1 MKRIKYFL
9 LAAVIAALDQI
20 IKFFI
25 RKLPEGQAF
34 FSASPFFELRHVTN
48 TGAAFSLL
56 ASRQSV
62 IVRHLCTA
70 DSVAVSVSGARKI
83 TLRRGMY
90 CCFRTDRRWNW
101 QSSRSIF
108 LRRRNRLHQA
118 AVYSFSNFQF
128 CRHVRQRIRR
138 SAYSAASF

>member
-48 TGAAFSLL
+48 TGAA
-56 ASRQSV
+56 V
-62 IVRHLCTA
+62 
-70 DSVAVSVSGARKI
+70 
-83 TLRRGMY
+83 
-90 CCFRTDRRWNW
+90 
-101 QSSRSIF
+101 
-108 LRRRNRLHQA
+108 
-118 AVYSFSNFQF
+118 
-128 CRHVRQRIRR
+128 
-138 SAYSAASF
+138 